1 MRIILLVL
9 VFICR
14 FQIPSAIASPIET
27 NTRNIVHIL
36 NRLSFGPAPGDVE
49 RVRRMGI
56 ENFIHQQLYPDTIPE
71 SGGLMT
77 KLHKFTTLGQS
88 PAQLLRQW
96 GPSTFARPA
105 SDTSRKAD
113 IQRLGKAHVIT
124 NEAAQARLMRAVES
138 SRQLQE
144 VMVDFWFNHFNIF
157 KEKDWDIYWLPAF
170 EEQAIRPHVL
180 GSFSDLLK
188 ATATH
193 PAMMVYLDNWKNTAP
208 SNPRLRKG
216 NYGLNENYARELMEL
231 HTLGVNGGYSQNDVI
246 ALARI
251 LTGWGVHRYFLN
263 DKQKAFY
270 FSARSHDF
278 SPKILL
284 GHPIDGYGINEGMQ
298 ALDFLANY
306 PATAHHLCFQLA
318 QYFLSD
324 SPNPALVQ
332 QLSDRFL
339 ETKGDIRQVLD
350 LLFHSQQFWS
360 PANFNNKFKTPYQ
373 YVISCLRASG
383 DKIDNYGPAVGD
395 IAGMGMPIY
404 GCLTPDGYKNTREE
418 WLSPHLLLTYLSFA
432 VPLARG
438 NFPVSVNPKAP
449 HQPLHAVSLI
459 STLGGQL
466 SAKTQAVVAKAVS
479 DLQAALVLGS
489 PEFVQR

>member
-193 PAMMVYLDNWKNTAP
+193 PAMMVYLDN
-208 SNPRLRKG
+208 
-216 NYGLNENYARELMEL
+216 
-231 HTLGVNGGYSQNDVI
+231 
-246 ALARI
+246 
-251 LTGWGVHRYFLN
+251 
-263 DKQKAFY
+263 
-270 FSARSHDF
+270 
-278 SPKILL
+278 
-284 GHPIDGYGINEGMQ
+284 
-298 ALDFLANY
+298 
-306 PATAHHLCFQLA
+306 
-318 QYFLSD
+318 
-324 SPNPALVQ
+324 
-332 QLSDRFL
+332 
-339 ETKGDIRQVLD
+339 
-350 LLFHSQQFWS
+350 
-360 PANFNNKFKTPYQ
+360 
-373 YVISCLRASG
+373 
-383 DKIDNYGPAVGD
+383 
-395 IAGMGMPIY
+395 
-404 GCLTPDGYKNTREE
+404 
-418 WLSPHLLLTYLSFA
+418 
-432 VPLARG
+432 
-438 NFPVSVNPKAP
+438 
-449 HQPLHAVSLI
+449 
-459 STLGGQL
+459 
-466 SAKTQAVVAKAVS
+466 
-479 DLQAALVLGS
+479 
-489 PEFVQR
+489 